1 MPITTICPGC
11 SATLQIEEAATS
23 ATCPYCGNH
32 FEVKMDGGAAP
43 ELRKAA
49 PPPPAPEPL
58 LPTPVISEPPTSVVS
73 ELPAPAAPS
82 ADPDASG
89 FYNPPI
95 PGASPIIDLY
105 NPPLSNAAPPP
116 GGNYAPP
123 SFYTPSA
130 QKSGGL
136 SGSRLWI
143 AIAIA
148 VFAIFCISC
157 LCMVAILNLMVR

>member
-1 MPITTICPGC
+1 MSITSTCPGC
-11 SATLQIEEAATS
+11 SATLQIEETATS

-32 FEVKMDGGAAP
+32 FEVKLDGGVAP

-49 PPPPAPEPL
+49 APPPEPL
-58 LPTPVISEPPTSVVS
+58 LPADVVS
-73 ELPAPAAPS
+73 ELPAPVAPA
-82 ADPDASG
+82 ADPDAPS

-105 NPPLSNAAPPP
+105 NPPLSNATPPP
-116 GGNYAPP
+116 GAGNYAPP
-123 SFYTPSA
+123 PLYTSIA
-130 QKSGGL
+130 EKGGRL
-136 SGSRLWI
+136 TGSRLWI

-157 LCMVAILNLMVR
+157 LCMVGIFTLMVKG